1 MSTSYSERI
10 SNILKSRDDQQADNK
25 KELTWMSL
33 AVPKLILFGAIFII
47 PFFMAVWISLHR
59 WNPIVDEK
67 PFVGLSHY
75 EALLTDPIF
84 HTSVINT
91 TMYAVGL
98 VGIGVP
104 IALFLAVL
112 LDKELRGTRFYSGAI
127 FLPVVTSWVVV
138 SLIWTLI
145 FNPDYGA
152 MNQILGAVGLP
163 QLAWLRSTETA
174 MPSIILMSIWKNV
187 GFNMVIFLAGLRSIP
202 DSYYEAAR
210 IDGAGPWQ
218 RFRYVTLPLLKS
230 TSFFVVVVT
239 MIGSFRLFTQIFVM
253 TEGGPVRSTYSLVFY
268 FYQKGFAQFEMG
280 YASALAVVLFIV
292 VFGLSIVQQYTWGE
306 EVEY

>member
-1 MSTSYSERI
+1 MSTSYKERI
-10 SNILKSRDDQQADNK
+10 ENTLKRGGTQDSETKR
-25 KELTWMSL
+25 ELTWMSL

-47 PFFMAVWISLHR
+47 PFFMALWISLHE
-59 WNPIVDEK
+59 WNPIQDEK

-75 EALLTDPIF
+75 EQLLSDPIF
-84 HTSVINT
+84 HTSIINT

-152 MNQILGAVGLP
+152 INQMLGAVGLP
-163 QLAWLRSTETA
+163 QLEWLRSADTA
-174 MPSIILMSIWKNV
+174 MYSIILMSIWKNV
-187 GFNMVIFLAGLRSIP
+187 GFNMVIFLAGIRSIP

-210 IDGAGPWQ
+210 IDGAGAWQ

-239 MIGSFRLFTQIFVM
+239 MISSFRLFTQIFVM
-253 TEGGPVRSTYSLVFY
+253 TEGGPIRSTYSIVFY

-292 VFGLSIVQQYTWGE
+292 VFALSIVQQYTWGE
-306 EVEY
+306 GVEY